1 MNTRKYFLNE
11 HILPQ
16 AVIGSYNMEYS
27 LYPEPFISQN
37 DLIKDLQTKVNEA
50 ACAILNAPDENEKHE
65 CEVTWRVLY
74 NLLTEIQKI

>member
-37 DLIKDLQTKVNEA
+37 DLIKDLQLKVNEA
-50 ACAILNAPDENEKHE
+50 ACDILNAADENLKHE
-65 CEVTWRVLY
+65 SEIIWKTLY

>member
-16 AVIGSYNMEYS
+16 AVIGSYNAEYN

-37 DLIKDLQTKVNEA
+37 DLIKDLQLKVNEA
-50 ACAILNAPDENEKHE
+50 ACDILNAADENLKHE
-65 CEVTWRVLY
+65 SEIIWKTLY

>member
-1 MNTRKYFLNE
+1 MNVRKYFLNE

-16 AVIGSYNMEYS
+16 AVIGSYNVEHN

-37 DLIKDLQTKVNEA
+37 DLIINLQTKVNEA
-50 ACAILNAPDENEKHE
+50 ACDILSAPDENLKHE
-65 CEVTWRVLY
+65 SEIIWKTLY

>member
-16 AVIGSYNMEYS
+16 AVIGSYNMEYN

-37 DLIKDLQTKVNEA
+37 DLIKDLQLKVNEA
-50 ACAILNAPDENEKHE
+50 ACDILNAADENLKHE
-65 CEVTWRVLY
+65 SEIIWKTLY